1 MEVVAKAAASFLFYE
16 IFYRTG
22 RGMDPLLRRDLP
34 MQPSGIPHLYAV
46 CRARERALRHPAK
59 VQREQPSNLLGTDRP
74 LADRQN
80 LPARRVSGI
89 FPGKCQAEKQGW
101 AIPDRDRAEAD
112 VGAADEAAEERTLGD
127 CVRQGN
133 GVDAIFTGCLMR
145 QVTS

>member
-1 MEVVAKAAASFLFYE
+1 MCHSAEDK
-16 IFYRTG
+16 
-22 RGMDPLLRRDLP
+22 
-34 MQPSGIPHLYAV
+34 
-46 CRARERALRHPAK
+46 
-59 VQREQPSNLLGTDRP
+59 REQPSNVLGSDRP

-112 VGAADEAAEERTLGD
+112 VGAADEALEERTLGD

-133 GVDAIFTGCLMR
+133 GVDAIFTWYFMR
-145 QVTS
+145 RVTS

>member
-22 RGMDPLLRRDLP
+22 RGMDPLLWRDLP
-34 MQPSGIPHLYAV
+34 VQSSGLSNLHT
-46 CRARERALRHPAK
+46 LRRTRKRTVRHSAE
-59 VQREQPSNLLGTDRP
+59 VQRTDKNDILGTDRP

-80 LPARRVSGI
+80 LYARRVSGI

-127 CVRQGN
+127 GVRQEN
-133 GVDAIFTGCLMR
+133 GVGARNTGCFMR
-145 QVTS
+145 RVTP